1 MNKIKVR
8 IFDNKKS
15 FPVSG
20 SGKRGY
26 GAIDEMYL
34 DNTFGLLNYGISKDS
49 ELNYTRKLIKN
60 K

>member
-1 MNKIKVR
+1 MSKIKIR

-34 DNTFGLLNYGISKDS
+34 DNTFDLLNYSISKDTEAIYS
-49 ELNYTRKLIKN
+49 KKLIKN